1 MKTLVKLLTALLAV
15 AGVAYWVFCR
25 IRDSRLRMEL
35 EEMDAEAAE
44 LYAQKEEEEETGE
57 TE

>member
-1 MKTLVKLLTALLAV
+1 MKTLIKVLTALLAV
-15 AGVAYWVFCR
+15 VGVAYWVFCR

-35 EEMDAEAAE
+35 EEMDAAAAD
-44 LYAQKEEEEETGE
+44 LYAQKEEEEENSE